1 MKWILILLTIYG
13 CVSTIQFT
21 REQSARYEKE
31 VSIVMVDNRKAVRVL
46 YDNDYVAYFWLKG
59 DKPDKQ
65 AFTLVTDEVI
75 FFDVDY
81 DGWFDV
87 ILSGTELSRIGN

>member
-1 MKWILILLTIYG
+1 MLLFFYG
-13 CVSTIQFT
+13 CANTIQFT

-31 VSIVMVDNRKAVRVL
+31 VRIVVVDNRKAVRVC
-46 YDNDYVAYFWLKG
+46 YDNDYIAYFWLKG

-87 ILSGTELSRIGN
+87 VLQRGNYYRIGH